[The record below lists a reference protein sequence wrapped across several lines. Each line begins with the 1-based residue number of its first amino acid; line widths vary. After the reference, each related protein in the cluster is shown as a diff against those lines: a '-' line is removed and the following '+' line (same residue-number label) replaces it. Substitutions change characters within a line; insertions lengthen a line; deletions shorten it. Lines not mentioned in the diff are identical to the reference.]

1 MKNLFYILL
10 LIIIS
15 QCKPK
20 QDNTITQF
28 PGKPEVPSSI
38 KKTHKYLLE
47 QIQKMTLYKDSSGRV
62 AKKIEELMQHH
73 FQEEEDF
80 ILPPLGLLPIL
91 ANGQMPEQSDDVIL
105 LSENVKSMMDHMSV
119 EHQLINAYIQE
130 LKQASGKEN
139 LPEIIEFENE
149 VIKHATSEE
158 EVLFPASI
166 LIGEYLKLKSAKTHT
181 K

>member
-1 MKNLFYILL
+1 MKNLFYIIL
-10 LIIIS
+10 LISIS

-20 QDNTITQF
+20 ADNRITQF

-38 KKTHKYLLE
+38 KKTHLYLLE

-73 FQEEEDF
+73 FKEEEDL
-80 ILPPLGLLPIL
+80 ILPPLGLLPSI
-91 ANGQMPEQSDDVIL
+91 ANGQIPEQSEEVIL
-105 LSENVKSMMDHMSV
+105 LSENVKSMMNHMSV
-119 EHQLINAYIQE
+119 EHQLINAYIKE
-130 LKQASGKEN
+130 LKQASDKEN
-139 LPEIIEFENE
+139 LPEILEFENE

-158 EVLFPASI
+158 EVFFPASI
-166 LIGEYLKLKSAKTHT
+166 LIGDYLKLNSAKTHT